1 MGLASLANTPYD
13 EDSLSQF
20 SFAHMAHH
28 RDIIRRI
35 RELFSVELVEFSI
48 DPFNP
53 ENAAVFGYQHQQ
65 MHNQMN
71 SVLGISGNDLIEIN
85 WQDKGE
91 REGWVFLNFSEH
103 VQAGNKLG
111 V

>member
-1 MGLASLANTPYD
+1 MSLASLANVPYD
-13 EDSLSQF
+13 DNSLSQF

-35 RELFSVELVEFSI
+35 YELSGIELEEFPI
-48 DPFNP
+48 DPFNLA
-53 ENAAVFGYQHQQ
+53 NADTFGYQHQQ

-91 REGWVFLNFSEH
+91 REGWIFLNWQEH
-103 VQAGNKLG
+103 MQAGDKLG

>member
-1 MGLASLANTPYD
+1 MGVASLANVPYD
-13 EDSLSQF
+13 ENSLSQF
-20 SFAHMAHH
+20 SFAHAAHH

-35 RELFSVELVEFSI
+35 YELSGIELVEFPI

-53 ENAAVFGYQHQQ
+53 KNADTFGYQHQQ

-71 SVLGISGNDLIEIN
+71 SVLGISGNDLIVVN
-85 WQDKGE
+85 WQDQGE
-91 REGWVFLNFSEH
+91 REGWIFLNFTEH
-103 VQAGNKLG
+103 VQAGDKLG